1 MVWTTVTKSDRA
13 TSGLPLDAAESV
25 IDEIR
30 RTDEAE
36 VAVVLKEDDAGTW
49 QASMRSKSIVDVAAI
64 ATALGGGGH
73 ARAAGF
79 SYAGSAGGA
88 IAAVRRLLDGQK

>member
-1 MVWTTVTKSDRA
+1 
-13 TSGLPLDAAESV
+13 V

-36 VAVVLKEDDAGTW
+36 VAAVLKEDDAGVW
-49 QASMRSKSIVDVAAI
+49 QASVRSKDVIDVGRAA
-64 ATALGGGGH
+64 TQLGGGGH

-79 SYAGSAGGA
+79 SHTGRAGEA
-88 IAAVRRLLDGQK
+88 IAALKRILDGA